1 MEFSISQSDLSYA
14 LQTALASVPS
24 KSTLPILQALLLEL
38 DEGQLRI
45 TGTDLE
51 VTTSITV
58 PCTAKSGGRAA
69 VQARHFADA
78 VRKLPKGEVRV
89 AEEDGRVTVFYGN
102 GKGKSQVP
110 KLDDQDFPS
119 QPEVRPEGS
128 ISLDGAVLSRLV
140 GRTAYAVSSDETRPV
155 LNGVLVEA
163 TGEEITLVA
172 TDGHRL
178 ARSRR
183 KGSFGALSEDSFVI
197 PGKTIQTVGR
207 LASDATSEVEI
218 GLSPAR
224 NQAAFRTKVG
234 QYDIV
239 VYSRLLEGPYP
250 NVDQVIPKSQPR
262 SLVVLR
268 SDIRDAIDRV
278 STHSDNITHQV
289 RFELDKKQVV
299 LRVNTADVGAGEETI
314 DGEYD
319 GEPMVVGYNANYLLD
334 ILKSL
339 DSEKVVFRLDKP
351 TSAGVVEPEGGLPDK
366 EEDLLCLIM
375 PLRLPDAPE
384 VAEVGAAKE

>member
-1 MEFSISQSDLSYA
+1 MELSIAQSDLSYA

-24 KSTLPILQALLLEL
+24 KSTLPILQALLLEAE
-38 DEGQLRI
+38 EGHLRI

-58 PCTAKSGGRAA
+58 PCTVKSAGRAA

-89 AEEDGRVTVFYGN
+89 SEEDGGLTVFYGN
-102 GKGKSQVP
+102 GKGKTQVP

-128 ISLDGAVLSRLV
+128 ISLEGSVLARLV
-140 GRTAYAVSSDETRPV
+140 GRTGYAVSSDETRPV
-155 LNGVLVEA
+155 LNGVLIEA
-163 TGEEITLVA
+163 TDEGITLVA

-178 ARSRR
+178 ARATR
-183 KGSFGALSEDSFVI
+183 KGSFGALSEGGFVV
-197 PGKTIQTVGR
+197 PGKTIQTIGR
-207 LASDATSEVEI
+207 LANDATSEVKM
-218 GLSPAR
+218 GLAQAR
-224 NQAAFRTKVG
+224 NQAAFHTKVG

-250 NVDQVIPKSQPR
+250 NVDQVIPKSQPT
-262 SLVVLR
+262 SLVVSR
-268 SDIRDAIDRV
+268 SEIRDAIDRV

-289 RFELDKKQVV
+289 RFELNKTEVV
-299 LRVNTADVGAGEETI
+299 LRVNTADVGAGEETVE
-314 DGEYD
+314 GSYD
-319 GEPMVVGYNANYLLD
+319 GDPMVVGYNAIYLLD

-351 TSAGVVEPEGGLPDK
+351 TSAGVIEAEGGLSDK
-366 EEDLLCLIM
+366 DEDLLCLIM
-375 PLRLPDAPE
+375 PLRLPE
-384 VAEVGAAKE
+384 VAEVGAAK

>member
-1 MEFSISQSDLSYA
+1 MEFSIAQTDLSYA

-24 KSTLPILQALLLEL
+24 KSTMPILQALLLEL
-38 DEGQLRI
+38 EEGQLRI

-51 VTTSITV
+51 VTTSITI
-58 PCTAKSGGRAA
+58 PCSAKSGGRAA

-89 AEEDGRVTVFYGN
+89 AEENGRLTVFYGN

-110 KLDDQDFPS
+110 KLDDQDFPN

-128 ISLDGAVLSRLV
+128 ISLDGAVLARLV

-155 LNGVLVEA
+155 LNGVLIEA
-163 TGEEITLVA
+163 TGEGITLVA

-178 ARSRR
+178 ARSKR
-183 KGSFGALSEDSFVI
+183 KGSYGSLSEGSFVI
-197 PGKTIQTVGR
+197 PGKTIQMVGKM
-207 LASDATSEVEI
+207 ASDATSEVEM
-218 GLSPAR
+218 GLSSAR

-234 QYDIV
+234 LYDIV

-250 NVDQVIPKSQPR
+250 NVDQVIPKSQPS
-262 SLVVLR
+262 SLIVSR
-268 SDIRDAIDRV
+268 SDMRDAIDRV

-289 RFELDKKQVV
+289 RFELNKNEVV
-299 LRVNTADVGAGEETI
+299 LRVNTADVGSGEETI
-314 DGEYD
+314 EGNYD

-351 TSAGVVEPEGGLPDK
+351 TSAGVVEPEGGLSDK

-384 VAEVGAAKE
+384 VAGVGAAK